1 MTEKEPTDRQKRG
14 LKNDK
19 TVKGNSEND
28 KDEKEEEENRKM
40 SVGKDLQSD
49 SGSKLSPSC

>member
-1 MTEKEPTDRQKRG
+1 MGG

-19 TVKGNSEND
+19 KVRGDSEND